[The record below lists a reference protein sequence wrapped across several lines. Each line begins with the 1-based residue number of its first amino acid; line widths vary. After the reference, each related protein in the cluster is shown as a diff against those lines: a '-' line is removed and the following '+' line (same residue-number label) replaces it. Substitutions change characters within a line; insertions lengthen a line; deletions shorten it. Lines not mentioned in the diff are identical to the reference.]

1 MSHTAEHSDLTA
13 APRRLKRLEAKPTL
27 DDWADHEALTLTEA
41 IELDI
46 TGGALSAKGLRTA
59 VNKGEIASAEVA
71 GRIWITKRAVR
82 EAFLPK
88 PKVRIE
94 VAAASDQAEA
104 DVEAEE
110 TRSVPKPSLAM
121 TMINAQK
128 SAGRVRRRLAAPL
141 LKNSREG

>member
-1 MSHTAEHSDLTA
+1 MSQNAENPDPTA

-41 IELDI
+41 IKLDI

-82 EAFLPK
+82 EAFAPK
-88 PKVRIE
+88 PKVQIE
-94 VAAASDQAEA
+94 IAGADAAPEA
-104 DVEAEE
+104 DADAQE
-110 TRSVPKPSLAM
+110 TRPAPKLSMAM
-121 TMINAQK
+121 TMINAEK
-128 SAGRVRRRLAAPL
+128 SAGRTRRRLAAHC
-141 LKNSREG
+141 